1 MKIFNPEK
9 FRARPAAILLDID
22 NTLYAYA
29 PAHAAAW
36 KAVRDK
42 LRAAHSLPLDDFD
55 RAASEARLAVKERL
69 GPTAASHSRLLYL
82 QRTLEAM
89 GLGSHVL
96 VALDLEQTYWRNF
109 MANAALFDG
118 VSEFLDDA
126 RLAQIPVVAVTDLT
140 AQIQFRKLVYWEIG
154 HLFEYVVT
162 SEEAGF
168 DKPHE
173 APFRIALE
181 KLGLNGRPV
190 DGAVWMIGDDAE
202 KDVIGARNAIGAAT
216 IQKLHRGVAPGR
228 GPAAPDA
235 SFESFSNLRE
245 SAASLLTRPLSAENP
260 SMSG

>member
-1 MKIFNPEK
+1 MKIFDPEK
-9 FRARPAAILLDID
+9 FKAPPAAILLDID

-42 LRAAHSLPLDDFD
+42 LRTSHSLPLDDFD
-55 RAASEARLAVKERL
+55 KAAAEARLAVKERL

-89 GLGSHVL
+89 GLGSRAL
-96 VALDLEQTYWRNF
+96 VSLDLEQTYWRSF

-118 VSEFLDDA
+118 VSEFLDDV
-126 RLAQIPVVAVTDLT
+126 RLAQIPTVAVTDLT
-140 AQIQFRKLVYWEIG
+140 AHIQFRKIVYWEVD
-154 HLFEYVVT
+154 HFFDYVVT

-173 APFRIALE
+173 APFRLALE
-181 KLGLNGRPV
+181 KLGLNGRPSG
-190 DGAVWMIGDDAE
+190 GAVWMIGDNAE
-202 KDVIGARNAIGAAT
+202 KDIVGARNAIGAAT
-216 IQKLHRGVAPGR
+216 IQKLHRGVAPAR

-235 SFESFSNLRE
+235 NFETFPELGE
-245 SAASLLTRPLSAENP
+245 FATPLFTQR
-260 SMSG
+260 